1 MGCTPNEI
9 KGSIP
14 FSNNWPD
21 ESYVEVFGI
30 ILVRDAKFKSL

>member
-1 MGCTPNEI
+1 MGYTPNEI

-21 ESYVEVFGI
+21 ESYVAVFGTI
-30 ILVRDAKFKSL
+30 SVRAAKFKSL